1 MICKDLECV
10 IGKARRILEKE
21 GVTRENFNVI
31 VTDLP
36 YVTLSILDGS
46 TVKINSLLLENYS
59 NNVNNEARLVSAFL
73 LIAILNAFLK
83 DKAKTR
89 DIIKKYFGEGSIEE
103 KSVDVIL

>member
-10 IGKARRILEKE
+10 IGVARRILEKE
-21 GVTRENFNVI
+21 GVITENFNVI
-31 VTDLP
+31 ITDLP
-36 YVTLSILDGS
+36 YTTLSVVEGS

-59 NNVNNEARLVSAFL
+59 NSVNNEARLVSAFL

-89 DIIKKYFGEGSIEE
+89 NIIRKYFGEESIEE
-103 KSVDVIL
+103 KAVDVIL

>member
-1 MICKDLECV
+1 MKPPIIL
-10 IGKARRILEKE
+10 INYKA
-21 GVTRENFNVI
+21 
-31 VTDLP
+31 
-36 YVTLSILDGS
+36 Y
-46 TVKINSLLLENYS
+46 ENYS